1 MREASNREALVPTA
15 LPRRWRIETC
25 QSEVVSHHHLA
36 DADAEE
42 KVGKGEEKKKENA
55 KDDGRADQAAK

>member
-1 MREASNREALVPTA
+1 LYYVTSKASKLSTNTDSQA
-15 LPRRWRIETC
+15 
-25 QSEVVSHHHLA
+25 
-36 DADAEE
+36 ADAEE